1 MVSEPDERPYTDLVP
16 INRPARVAAGI
27 ESAYPLPSEG
37 RHMST
42 VNPRQ
47 RARERPLAATA
58 VLSAVG
64 YALVVAAFSGAVPI
78 FPDIGRE
85 TVDLISHAIAA
96 VNALATASLALG
108 WYWIR
113 HGEVRKHRA
122 AMLTAFALILVFLL
136 LYLPKVGGGGEKHF
150 VGPELVRFG
159 YLIML
164 AIHIVLSVVAV
175 PVVLYAVVLG
185 LTHTPAEL
193 RNTAHARVGR
203 IAAATWILSLTL
215 GVVTY
220 VMLNHLY
227 DSTFVP
233 A

>member
-1 MVSEPDERPYTDLVP
+1 
-16 INRPARVAAGI
+16 
-27 ESAYPLPSEG
+27 
-37 RHMST
+37 MST

-47 RARERPLAATA
+47 QARERPLAATA

-78 FPDIGRE
+78 FPEIGE
-85 TVDLISHAIAA
+85 GTVDLLSHAIAV
-96 VNALATASLALG
+96 VNALATVSLAAG

-113 HGEVRKHRA
+113 RGEVRKHRA

-150 VGPELVRFG
+150 VGPELVRTG

-203 IAAATWILSLTL
+203 IAAGTWILSLTL

-220 VMLNHLY
+220 VLLNHLY

>member
-1 MVSEPDERPYTDLVP
+1 
-16 INRPARVAAGI
+16 
-27 ESAYPLPSEG
+27 
-37 RHMST
+37 MST

-47 RARERPLAATA
+47 RARERPLAAT
-58 VLSAVG
+58 VLLSAIG
-64 YALVVAAFSGAVPI
+64 YGLVVAAFSGVVPI

-96 VNALATASLALG
+96 VNTLATVSLALG

-113 HGEVRKHRA
+113 KGEVRKHRA

-136 LYLPKVGGGGEKHF
+136 MYLPKVGGGGEKHF
-150 VGPELVRFG
+150 VGPELVRIG
-159 YLIML
+159 YLLML

-185 LTHTPAEL
+185 LTHAPAEL

-203 IAAATWILSLTL
+203 IAAGTWILSLTL